1 MTLLAPTKMDLTCVV
16 RRDIKLLSKRKCNF
30 SDAVFHSSQ
39 SVDIFPD
46 RDLTS
51 SFTIAKNK
59 EIGVQCQACDI
70 SALHVSHFKRMNRF
84 SNYSISILQ
93 INTDCAS
100 TENRGIY
107 HKEGGWPRDV
117 NPHESDQTARY
128 RKKIEK
134 DETYSHTVLH
144 LGQVEYILMFNSK
157 TSQRNAKMSEL
168 FL

>member
-1 MTLLAPTKMDLTCVV
+1 MDLTCVV

-46 RDLTS
+46 RELTS

-70 SALHVSHFKRMNRF
+70 SALHVSLLQRMNF
-84 SNYSISILQ
+84 FFKSLYTVYTISIRQ

-100 TENRGIY
+100 TENRGVY

-134 DETYSHTVLH
+134 DEAYSNAVLH
-144 LGQVEYILMFNSK
+144 LGQVEYLGFKINY
-157 TSQRNAKMSEL
+157 R
-168 FL
+168 